1 MVTELTE
8 EVFRRRANI
17 TDEQWLNSNID
28 WKELKAIEAH
38 YNEQGKTLRSAAEL
52 ISSRIRDFPSVHSVR
67 WRIKDSFSLLKKIY
81 RKKTDPN
88 AAEKWR
94 SVSVDNYLAVVTDL
108 IGVRVLH
115 LLKSECIAIDT
126 AVRATWTP
134 SEVIVYSRMGD
145 SVLNAIAEMDDV
157 RSVTHSNGYRSIH
170 YIIHL
175 QPEKAALTAELQ
187 VRTIFQEGWSEIDH
201 RVQYPDF
208 SDDPLVGYFLNV
220 FNGLAGS
227 ADDMGSFLMDLIQSK
242 LETDKEA
249 KQAQEIIKTQNDSL
263 DNINKQLKELKE
275 LKVNNDKESQLI
287 IGKLQAEINELRPRS
302 GIASLITRNIALPKA
317 IDFAKIGMA
326 IDRHQIGSATRTIA
340 TKNNIFSSPI
350 IKNHL
355 SSHTIHSDGDDD

>member
-1 MVTELTE
+1 MAMGLTE
-8 EVFRRRANI
+8 AEFRRQANI
-17 TDEQWLNSNID
+17 SDEQWLSSKID
-28 WKELKAIEAH
+28 WKELKTIETH
-38 YNEQGKTLRSAAEL
+38 YNEQEKSLRSAAEL
-52 ISSRIRDFPSVHSVR
+52 ISSRIRDFPGVHSVR

-88 AAEKWR
+88 ADEKWLT
-94 SVSVDNYLAVVTDL
+94 VSCDNYLSVITDL

-115 LLKSECIAIDT
+115 LLKSECIAIDN
-126 AVRATWTP
+126 AVRATWDP

-175 QPEKAALTAELQ
+175 QPEKVVLTAELQ

-201 RVQYPDF
+201 RVKYPDF
-208 SDDPLVGYFLNV
+208 SDDPLVAYFLNV

-227 ADDMGSFLMDLIQSK
+227 ADDMGSFLMDLIHSK
-242 LETDKEA
+242 LETDTEA

-275 LKVNNDKESQLI
+275 LKENSDKESQAL
-287 IGKLQAEINELRPRS
+287 IGKLQAEINDLRPSS
-302 GIASLITRNIALPKA
+302 GIQHLITRNVAFPTTIN
-317 IDFAKIGMA
+317 FGKIGST
-326 IDRHQIGSATRTIA
+326 IDRHKLGSAARTIGA
-340 TKNNIFSSPI
+340 SSIFTDSIVKS
-350 IKNHL
+350 L
-355 SSHTIHSDGDDD
+355 SSHSIYSDGDGD